1 MPLTRQR
8 KDPFN
13 GLFRIPDAEE
23 RVRLRA
29 GAPLNPF
36 KIIAMLSPLQWA
48 WFLCGMF
55 CWIMDAYDFFSVSMN
70 VTKLAT
76 KFYNLGPNDD
86 SGPAVTKINY
96 SIMLTLLF
104 RSLGALI
111 FGLLSDRFGRRWP
124 LVANML
130 VVGALSLGTA
140 YADTMSKFLGVRAIF
155 GIGMGGIWGMAAATA
170 LENMPTAARGLFSG
184 IFQQGYAV
192 GYLIAAAVNLGWAS
206 KYHHGEGRWEIM
218 FYLGAGLSLAAA
230 VFRAI
235 LPESPKFV
243 EQDRLRKLQSDKEAA
258 VKHFLVETG
267 EMLKEHWAQC
277 IYAIILMTCVGFFSH
292 SSQDLYPTM
301 LQKAKL
307 LSASQASLATII
319 SNCGAISGG
328 ILAGYVSQYI
338 GRRLAMLGAVIFAGC
353 FIPLW
358 IIPDTFSGLAAGG
371 FFVQVGVQGLL
382 GIIPVYLNEIS
393 PPAFRATFPGL
404 SYQLGNLGASASSTI
419 ESRGG
424 QSLRMPNPKKPGQ
437 TMPNYAKV
445 SAILFGVD
453 AFALVLLMLFGFE
466 KRGNEMGVKVHVT
479 NLTEEQIHSC
489 EQGGCDIETCYHG
502 NPNEAYI
509 HDPKEYERTHEVHLN
524 RDSSSDKKIAN

>member
-1 MPLTRQR
+1 MPSTRLR
-8 KDPFN
+8 KDPTN
-13 GLFRIPDAEE
+13 GLFGIPDAEE

-36 KIIAMLSPLQWA
+36 KIIAMLSPMQWA
-48 WFLCGMF
+48 CFLCGIF
-55 CWIMDAYDFFSVSMN
+55 CWVMDAYDFFPVSMN

-76 KFYNLGPNDD
+76 KFYNLGPNED
-86 SGPAVTKINY
+86 SGPAVTEINY
-96 SIMLTLLF
+96 SIMLALLF
-104 RSLGALI
+104 RSLSALI
-111 FGLLSDRFGRRWP
+111 VGLLSDRFGRRWP
-124 LVANML
+124 LTANML
-130 VVGALSLGTA
+130 VVSALSLGTA
-140 YADTMSKFLGVRAIF
+140 YADTMPKFLGVRAIF
-155 GIGMGGIWGMAAATA
+155 GIATA

-184 IFQQGYAV
+184 LFQQGYAV

-206 KYHHGEGRWEIM
+206 KYDHGHGRWKIM

-235 LPESPKFV
+235 LPDSPKFV
-243 EQDRLRKLQSDKEAA
+243 EQNRLRKLQSDKETA

-267 EMLKEHWAQC
+267 EMLKEYWAQC

-319 SNCGAISGG
+319 SNCGAITGG
-328 ILAGYVSQYI
+328 LLAGYLSQYI
-338 GRRLAMLGAVIFAGC
+338 GRRLAMLGAIIVAGC

-358 IIPDTFSGLAAGG
+358 IVPDTFSGLAAGG
-371 FFVQVGVQGLL
+371 FFVQVGVQGVL

-404 SYQLGNLGASASSTI
+404 SYQLGDLGAYASSTI

-437 TMPNYAKV
+437 TMPTMPKSV
-445 SAILFGVD
+445 QSCSVW
-453 AFALVLLMLFGFE
+453 M
-466 KRGNEMGVKVHVT
+466 
-479 NLTEEQIHSC
+479 HSRWS
-489 EQGGCDIETCYHG
+489 Y
-502 NPNEAYI
+502 
-509 HDPKEYERTHEVHLN
+509 
-524 RDSSSDKKIAN
+524 